1 MNPGAGATNRD
12 RARAIWSSFEPTVAG
27 RRRLESHW
35 RMSSDLTPD
44 SDRSSS
50 DLARYAR
57 LAGASF
63 AVWAV
68 FWLLQ
73 NAAMAADITRRG
85 RELDFAQQLL
95 TTAPLYAP
103 WAIFCLIAWMVLEA
117 AGENLPRPAFGLG
130 VFVGGVFLF
139 FAPYSLYSVALDLWL
154 AGAPW
159 STFPERLQ
167 RWAALTVFVDFI
179 MYSACITTLYALAI
193 FRRSL
198 DDRRRKQAVEA
209 ENLALRL
216 EVEQHRLAA
225 LQAQLEPHFMFN
237 ALNAIS
243 ALVRGEDRGAALDAI
258 VRLSDLLRYALTA
271 SKADWTT
278 VESEI
283 DFIRDYLDLQAVRHG
298 SRLSVEISTDGDGVG
313 SAEIP
318 PLLLQPLVENAIR
331 HGLDGTDAA
340 CDLNILVRADEE
352 RISIAIDNPCIAG
365 APPNPGTGFGLAA
378 VRERLVLIYGEA
390 ASLDVASR
398 DGRFVVTLDLPRDPL
413 D

>member
-1 MNPGAGATNRD
+1 MPATPRPETDGAPSGA
-12 RARAIWSSFEPTVAG
+12 AQ
-27 RRRLESHW
+27 L
-35 RMSSDLTPD
+35 
-44 SDRSSS
+44 
-50 DLARYAR
+50 AR

-68 FWLLQ
+68 IWLLQ

-85 RELDFAQQLL
+85 RELDFANQLL
-95 TTAPLYAP
+95 TTAPLYVP
-103 WAIFCLIAWMVLEA
+103 WAIFCLVVWMIFER
-117 AGENLPRPAFGLG
+117 AGERLSRPLFALG
-130 VFVGGVFLF
+130 TFLGGAALY
-139 FAPYSLYSVALDLWL
+139 FAPYCLYEVALDLWL

-159 STFPERLQ
+159 SSFPERLK
-167 RWAALTVFVDFI
+167 RWAALTVFVDFL
-179 MYSACITTLYALAI
+179 MYSACFAILYALAI
-193 FRRSL
+193 FRRGM

-243 ALVRGEDRGAALDAI
+243 ALVRGEDRRAALDAI

-271 SKADWTT
+271 SRTEWTT
-278 VESEI
+278 VSSEV

-298 SRLSVEISTDGDGVG
+298 PRLSVNITVRGEGVG
-313 SAEIP
+313 SVETP

-331 HGLDGTDAA
+331 HGLDGSDAP
-340 CDLNILVRADEE
+340 CDLNLEVEATDDRLLVT
-352 RISIAIDNPCIAG
+352 IDNPAAIG
-365 APPNPGTGFGLAA
+365 AAPNPGTGFGLGA
-378 VRERLVLIYGEA
+378 VRDRLELVYGDEA
-390 ASLDVASR
+390 AMTIDPGG
-398 DGRFVVTLDLPRDPL
+398 DRFTVRLDLPRDPH